1 MSSKSYPV
9 IGMHCAGCAVSIEK
23 AVNSMPEVKSV
34 SVNYAADKLA
44 VELKEGHNSP
54 QTLEKIK
61 QVVSSQ
67 GNYTLVIDNKS
78 VGLDQKKS
86 SSHKHD
92 PGQNIHHDHDHQ
104 LDHESGHDHASLL
117 KEAEYQSLKR
127 KVIISTALTIPTL
140 IGAIT
145 GLMPSTLQFILTTIV
160 LFWGGDQ
167 FFTATWA
174 GLKHLRANMDTLIAM
189 GTTAAWGYSTILTF
203 VPSLLPTAS
212 ASEVY
217 FDAAAVITTLILLG
231 RLMEARAKNR
241 AGEAI
246 KKLGALQA
254 KTATVLKNNHQ
265 TQIPID
271 QVVVGD
277 LLVVKPGE
285 KIPVDGVVIEG
296 ESDIDESMVT
306 GESMPVTK
314 KEGDDV
320 IGSTL
325 NKQGSIIVQATK
337 IGNETLLAQITQ
349 LVEQAQGSKAP
360 IQKLAD
366 IISSYFVPIVIAV
379 ALISFVTWIV
389 LGQSF
394 SFALVIAVTV
404 LIISCPCAL
413 GLATPTAIMVGSGL
427 GASNGILVK
436 DAKAL
441 EQLHQVNTIV
451 VDKTGTLT
459 QGKPVVKDLRGVHG
473 EGKDQL
479 IRFLALAA
487 AIESKSEHP
496 LAQAVVDWANRW
508 AKKDK
513 DFAGM
518 LKRMKVTEFKVKI
531 GKGVVGRVN
540 DMQVAIGKPSLMH
553 ELDMSTDFLDRDI
566 IELESQGNTVVI
578 LSVAGSIEG
587 LIAMQ
592 DQIKSTARQT
602 IDWLKMKNKEIWMI
616 TGDNQRTADAI
627 ASQAGIDNIMAGVL
641 PQDKAKKIEDLI
653 SQGKKVAMIG
663 DGINDAPALAAA
675 DVGIAMGS
683 GTDVAIESS
692 DIALVGEQF
701 DLIIKAF
708 NLSRSTMA
716 IVKQNLFW
724 AFAYNILLIPIAAGI
739 LYPFNQTL
747 ISPML
752 ASGAMA
758 FSSLSVVLNSLRLK
772 KAKLS

>member
-1 MSSKSYPV
+1 
-9 IGMHCAGCAVSIEK
+9 MHCAGCAVSIEK